1 MPNKHLIFVV
11 ISFFTVAIISGSF
24 FKFDVFGAEDSS
36 CVPDFEDKSVQYC
49 CYKHEGHTYCATCY
63 QRSHGTWNQG
73 LLTEWTFKH
82 QKIQTSILE
91 ARFLGLLDNPTIQ
104 PSEDSSIQLP
114 KSKGLLGLLDG
125 TSPTIQEPSPETTT
139 HPKDKTIDL
148 LSNFDYKNND
158 QCSKR

>member
-63 QRSHGTWNQG
+63 QRSHGTWNCRSFDRMYFQ
-73 LLTEWTFKH
+73 
-82 QKIQTSILE
+82 
-91 ARFLGLLDNPTIQ
+91 AP
-104 PSEDSSIQLP
+104 EDTDI
-114 KSKGLLGLLDG
+114 
-125 TSPTIQEPSPETTT
+125 
-139 HPKDKTIDL
+139 HPRGKD
-148 LSNFDYKNND
+148 F
-158 QCSKR
+158 